1 MYHASFRQLQSLV
14 LVARH
19 ESVSRAAEAM
29 HVTQPAV
36 SLQLRTL
43 EDIAG
48 IALTRKVG
56 RNIQLTAAGE
66 VMATFSERILRL
78 LEQAGDELAALQ
90 GVTSGTLR
98 IGAVTTAEHLLPP
111 MLVPFTIK
119 RPDVRLKLQ
128 VGNRSEIVNMLAR
141 QEIDLAIMGTPPREL
156 RTNAAKFA
164 RHPMAFVASP
174 AHPLMKKKKITLND
188 VMAANLMVRERG
200 SGTRTAVEKL
210 LREAGHPA
218 EFGSEVSSNEAIKRM
233 VSAGLGLGFLSVHA
247 CGLEFEAGLL
257 AILPMQENPVEADWH
272 IMHLSG
278 QPIPKVAASFQDFVI
293 ENGQDLVRRELESF
307 YKLLGGQRKP
317 ARAGAKGR
325 APKVVSAK

>member
-1 MYHASFRQLQSLV
+1 MYHTSFRQLQSLV

-19 ESVSRAAEAM
+19 ESISRAADAM
-29 HVTQPAV
+29 HLTQPAV
-36 SLQLRTL
+36 SLQIRTL
-43 EDIAG
+43 EEIAG

-66 VMATFSERILRL
+66 VMAEFSERILRL
-78 LEQAGDELAALQ
+78 WEQASDELAALQ

-111 MLVPFTIK
+111 LLVPFTLK

-128 VGNRSEIVNMLAR
+128 VGNRTEIINMLAR
-141 QEIDLAIMGTPPREL
+141 HEIELAIMGTPPREL
-156 RTNAAKFA
+156 RTNAARFA

-174 AHPLMKKKKITLND
+174 KHPLMKKKKITLND
-188 VMAANLMVRERG
+188 VMAANLLVRERG

-210 LREAGHPA
+210 LREEGHAA

-233 VSAGLGLGFLSVHA
+233 VSAGLGVGFLSEHA
-247 CGLEFEAGLL
+247 CALEFKAGLL
-257 AILPMQENPVEADWH
+257 AILPLKHEVEADWQ
-272 IMHLSG
+272 IMHLSD

-293 ENGQDLVRRELESF
+293 ENGQDLVRRELESS
-307 YKLLGGQRKP
+307 YR
-317 ARAGAKGR
+317 
-325 APKVVSAK
+325 

>member
-19 ESVSRAAEAM
+19 ESISRAADAM
-29 HVTQPAV
+29 HLTQPAV
-36 SLQLRTL
+36 SLQIRTL

-48 IALTRKVG
+48 MALTRKVG

-66 VMATFSERILRL
+66 VMAEFSERILRL
-78 LEQAGDELAALQ
+78 WEQATDELAALQ

-111 MLVPFTIK
+111 LLVPFTLE

-128 VGNRSEIVNMLAR
+128 VGNRTEIINMLAR
-141 QEIDLAIMGTPPREL
+141 HEIELAIMGTPPREL
-156 RTNAAKFA
+156 RTNAARFA

-174 AHPLMKKKKITLND
+174 SHPLMRKKKITLND
-188 VMAANLMVRERG
+188 VMAANLLVRERG

-210 LREAGHPA
+210 LREEGHAA

-233 VSAGLGLGFLSVHA
+233 VAAGLGVGFLSEHA
-247 CGLEFEAGLL
+247 CALEFEAGLL
-257 AILPMQENPVEADWH
+257 AILPLKHQVEADWQ
-272 IMHLSG
+272 IMHLTD

-293 ENGQDLVRRELESF
+293 ENGQDLVRRELESS
-307 YKLLGGQRKP
+307 YR
-317 ARAGAKGR
+317 
-325 APKVVSAK
+325 

>member
-19 ESVSRAAEAM
+19 ESVSRAADAM
-29 HVTQPAV
+29 HLTQPAV

-43 EDIAG
+43 EEIAG
-48 IALTRKVG
+48 MPLTRKVG

-66 VMATFSERILRL
+66 VMAEFSERILRL
-78 LEQAGDELAALQ
+78 WEQATDELAALQ

-111 MLVPFTIK
+111 LLVPFTLK

-128 VGNRSEIVNMLAR
+128 VGNRTEIINMLAR
-141 QEIDLAIMGTPPREL
+141 HEIELAIMGTPPREL
-156 RTNAAKFA
+156 RTNAARFA

-174 AHPLMKKKKITLND
+174 SHPLMKKKKITLND
-188 VMAANLMVRERG
+188 VLAANLLVRERG

-210 LREAGHPA
+210 LREEGHAA

-233 VSAGLGLGFLSVHA
+233 VSAGLGVGFLSVHA
-247 CGLEFEAGLL
+247 CGLEFETGLL
-257 AILPMQENPVEADWH
+257 AMLPMARNPVEADWQ
-272 IMHLSG
+272 IMHLTD

-293 ENGQDLVRRELESF
+293 ENGQELVHRELESF
-307 YKLLGGQRKP
+307 YKQLRKRSN
-317 ARAGAKGR
+317 AYR
-325 APKVVSAK
+325 

>member
-1 MYHASFRQLQSLV
+1 MYHTSFRQLQSLV

-19 ESVSRAAEAM
+19 ESISRAADAM
-29 HVTQPAV
+29 HLTQPAV
-36 SLQLRTL
+36 SLQIRTL
-43 EDIAG
+43 EEIAG

-66 VMATFSERILRL
+66 VMAEFSERILRL
-78 LEQAGDELAALQ
+78 WEQATDELAALQ

-111 MLVPFTIK
+111 LLVPFTLK

-128 VGNRSEIVNMLAR
+128 VGNRTEIINMLAR
-141 QEIDLAIMGTPPREL
+141 HEIELAIMGTPPREL
-156 RTNAAKFA
+156 RTNAARFA

-174 AHPLMKKKKITLND
+174 RHPLMKKKKITLND
-188 VMAANLMVRERG
+188 VMAANLLVRERG

-210 LREAGHPA
+210 LRDEGHAA

-233 VSAGLGLGFLSVHA
+233 VSAGLGVGFLSEHA
-247 CGLEFEAGLL
+247 CALEFKAGLL
-257 AILPMQENPVEADWH
+257 AILPLKHEVEADWQ
-272 IMHLSG
+272 IMHLTD

-293 ENGQDLVRRELESF
+293 ENGQDLVRRELESS
-307 YKLLGGQRKP
+307 YR
-317 ARAGAKGR
+317 
-325 APKVVSAK
+325 

>member
-19 ESVSRAAEAM
+19 GSVSRAADAI
-29 HVTQPAV
+29 HLTQPAV
-36 SLQLRTL
+36 SLQIRTL
-43 EDIAG
+43 EETAG
-48 IALTRKVG
+48 MALTRKVG

-66 VMATFSERILRL
+66 VMAEFSERILRL
-78 LEQAGDELAALQ
+78 WEQASDELAALQ

-111 MLVPFTIK
+111 MLVPFTLE

-128 VGNRSEIVNMLAR
+128 VGNRTEIINMLAR
-141 QEIDLAIMGTPPREL
+141 HEIELAIMGTPPREL

-174 AHPLMKKKKITLND
+174 SHPLMKKKKVTLND
-188 VMAANLMVRERG
+188 VMAANLLVRERG

-210 LREAGHPA
+210 LREEGHAA

-233 VSAGLGLGFLSVHA
+233 VAAGLGVGFLSVHA

-257 AILPMQENPVEADWH
+257 ATLPINLVEADWH
-272 IMHLSG
+272 IMHLSD
-278 QPIPKVAASFQDFVI
+278 QPIPKVAAAFQDFVI
-293 ENGQDLVRRELESF
+293 ENGQDLVARELEGF
-307 YKLLGGQRKP
+307 YKQLGKRRP
-317 ARAGAKGR
+317 YR
-325 APKVVSAK
+325 

>member
-1 MYHASFRQLQSLV
+1 MHHASFRQLQSLV

-19 ESVSRAAEAM
+19 ESVSRAADAM

-66 VMATFSERILRL
+66 VMAEFSERILRL
-78 LEQAGDELAALQ
+78 WEQAGDELAALQ

-111 MLVPFTIK
+111 LLVPFTME

-128 VGNRSEIVNMLAR
+128 VGNRAEIVNMLAR
-141 QEIDLAIMGTPPREL
+141 NEIELAIMGTPPREL
-156 RTNAAKFA
+156 RTNAARFA

-174 AHPLMKKKKITLND
+174 SHPLMKKKKITLND
-188 VMAANLMVRERG
+188 VMAANLLVRERG
-200 SGTRTAVEKL
+200 SGTRTAVERL
-210 LREAGHPA
+210 LRDSGHA
-218 EFGSEVSSNEAIKRM
+218 LEFGSEVSSNEAIKRM

-257 AILPMQENPVEADWH
+257 AVLPMQENPVEADWH
-272 IMHLSG
+272 IMHLSE
-278 QPIPKVAASFQDFVI
+278 QPIPKVAAAFQDFVI
-293 ENGQDLVRRELESF
+293 ENGQDLVRRELERF
-307 YKLLGGQRKP
+307 YKLLGRQRK
-317 ARAGAKGR
+317 RGA
-325 APKVVSAK
+325 

>member
-19 ESVSRAAEAM
+19 ESVSRAADAM
-29 HVTQPAV
+29 HLTQPAV

-43 EDIAG
+43 EEIAG

-66 VMATFSERILRL
+66 VMAEFSERILRL
-78 LEQAGDELAALQ
+78 WEQASDELAALQ

-111 MLVPFTIK
+111 MLVPFTLE

-128 VGNRSEIVNMLAR
+128 VGNRTEIIQMLAR
-141 QEIDLAIMGTPPREL
+141 HEIELAIMGTPPREL

-174 AHPLMKKKKITLND
+174 SHPLMRKKKITLND
-188 VMAANLMVRERG
+188 VMAANLLVRERG

-210 LREAGHPA
+210 LREEGHAA

-233 VSAGLGLGFLSVHA
+233 VAAGLGVGFLSVHA
-247 CGLEFEAGLL
+247 CGLEFENGLL
-257 AILPMQENPVEADWH
+257 AILSMPQNPVEADWH
-272 IMHLSG
+272 IMHLSD
-278 QPIPKVAASFQDFVI
+278 QPIPKVAAAFQDFVI
-293 ENGQDLVRRELESF
+293 DNGQDLVRRELEGF
-307 YKLLGGQRKP
+307 YKQLGKR
-317 ARAGAKGR
+317 RSYR
-325 APKVVSAK
+325 

>member
-174 AHPLMKKKKITLND
+174 THPLMKKKKSRSTT
-188 VMAANLMVRERG
+188 
-200 SGTRTAVEKL
+200 SWPPT
-210 LREAGHPA
+210 
-218 EFGSEVSSNEAIKRM
+218 
-233 VSAGLGLGFLSVHA
+233 
-247 CGLEFEAGLL
+247 
-257 AILPMQENPVEADWH
+257 
-272 IMHLSG
+272 
-278 QPIPKVAASFQDFVI
+278 
-293 ENGQDLVRRELESF
+293 
-307 YKLLGGQRKP
+307 
-317 ARAGAKGR
+317 
-325 APKVVSAK
+325 

>member
-14 LVARH
+14 LVGRH
-19 ESVSRAAEAM
+19 ESVSRAADAM
-29 HVTQPAV
+29 HLTQPAV
-36 SLQLRTL
+36 SLQIRTL
-43 EDIAG
+43 EEIAG

-66 VMATFSERILRL
+66 VMAEFSERILRL
-78 LEQAGDELAALQ
+78 WEQATDELAALQ

-111 MLVPFTIK
+111 MLVPFTLE

-128 VGNRSEIVNMLAR
+128 VGNRTEIINMLAR
-141 QEIDLAIMGTPPREL
+141 HEIELAIMGTPPREL

-174 AHPLMKKKKITLND
+174 SHPLMKKKKITLND
-188 VMAANLMVRERG
+188 VMAANLLVRERG

-210 LREAGHPA
+210 LREEGHAA

-233 VSAGLGLGFLSVHA
+233 VAAGLGVGFLSVHA

-257 AILPMQENPVEADWH
+257 ATLPINLVEADWH
-272 IMHLSG
+272 IMHLSD

-293 ENGQDLVRRELESF
+293 ENGQDLVARELEGF
-307 YKLLGGQRKP
+307 TKRLGKRKSY
-317 ARAGAKGR
+317 R
-325 APKVVSAK
+325 

>member
-141 QEIDLAIMGTPPREL
+141 QEIDLAIMGTPPR
-156 RTNAAKFA
+156 
-164 RHPMAFVASP
+164 
-174 AHPLMKKKKITLND
+174 
-188 VMAANLMVRERG
+188 
-200 SGTRTAVEKL
+200 
-210 LREAGHPA
+210 
-218 EFGSEVSSNEAIKRM
+218 
-233 VSAGLGLGFLSVHA
+233 
-247 CGLEFEAGLL
+247 
-257 AILPMQENPVEADWH
+257 
-272 IMHLSG
+272 
-278 QPIPKVAASFQDFVI
+278 
-293 ENGQDLVRRELESF
+293 
-307 YKLLGGQRKP
+307 
-317 ARAGAKGR
+317 
-325 APKVVSAK
+325 